1 MATFAELQR
10 EYDERK
16 LIRKVQRAIAV
27 LARGD
32 VELPTAEDLFP
43 AGGGIKDLKE
53 DGWLPVGMVTPEG
66 YQFGREVETAEIDA
80 LGYASAVR
88 EDITSVARS
97 VTFTP
102 LETGR
107 KHILELKYG
116 VDLSGVEIDPAT
128 GAFQFD
134 EPDLPVNSEY
144 KLLILGADGPADE
157 LFLLGRGYGAVT
169 LSEGGDESWATED
182 AVGSEVTL
190 KILPDD
196 ATGTPVRHYF
206 GGTGVVKHADAM
218 GFDLAAGGDDSGE

>member
-1 MATFAELQR
+1 MATIQELQR
-10 EYDERK
+10 EYDSRK
-16 LIRKVQRAIAV
+16 LIRKVQRAVAL

-32 VELPTAEDLFP
+32 VELPDAEDLFP
-43 AGGGIKDLKE
+43 ADGGITDLKE
-53 DGWLPVGMVTPEG
+53 DGWLPVGMITPEG
-66 YQFGREVETAEIDA
+66 FSFGREVENSEVDA

-88 EDITSVARS
+88 EDVISVARS

-116 VDLSGVEIDPAT
+116 VDLSGVEVDPTT
-128 GAFQFD
+128 GAFHFD
-134 EPDLPVNSEY
+134 EPDLPINREY

-169 LSEGGDESWATED
+169 LSEGGDESWGSED
-182 AVGSEVTL
+182 PVGSEITL

-196 ATGTPVRHYF
+196 QTGTPVRHYF
-206 GGTGVVKHADAM
+206 GGTGFVKHADVM
-218 GFDLAAGGDDSGE
+218 GYDLASA